1 MRTIPN
7 LEEVLAPIDEIINNS
22 FIPSI
27 TEGHVLSTKDRKL
40 LSLPVKLGGMGIPIF
55 TEICQTEYEN
65 SLKATKLLRPKIVAQ
80 ETSFTLDRKAE
91 NAIDKEIRKER
102 DEKNLRILE
111 ELRTSMSKMQQRG
124 NDLAQMKGGSSWLTA
139 LPLKEEG
146 FILTKREFF
155 DAIAIRYT
163 WELKRLPT
171 HCVCKKKFDM
181 EHAMSCKNGGYVIRR
196 HNRLRDMFAELL
208 NQVAD
213 EVQIEPPLE
222 PLTGERLDTGSI
234 TAKDARLDIAA
245 RGFWQQYEM
254 AYFDVKVF
262 NPYAKSYMN
271 QPLDSA
277 FSSGESTK
285 KRAYNNRVIRIE
297 HGTFTPLVFSSC
309 GGNGFETGAFVSKLT
324 EKLAEK
330 KALHEN
336 VVVANYIR
344 TKVSFELVR
353 SQVACIRGS
362 RRLRKIRI
370 DPGEM
375 EMVTN
380 TATINE

>member
-1 MRTIPN
+1 MN
-7 LEEVLAPIDEIINNS
+7 WHNFGVLTD
-22 FIPSI
+22 
-27 TEGHVLSTKDRKL
+27 
-40 LSLPVKLGGMGIPIF
+40 
-55 TEICQTEYEN
+55 
-65 SLKATKLLRPKIVAQ
+65 
-80 ETSFTLDRKAE
+80 
-91 NAIDKEIRKER
+91 
-102 DEKNLRILE
+102 
-111 ELRTSMSKMQQRG
+111 
-124 NDLAQMKGGSSWLTA
+124 
-139 LPLKEEG
+139 
-146 FILTKREFF
+146 
-155 DAIAIRYT
+155 
-163 WELKRLPT
+163 
-171 HCVCKKKFDM
+171 
-181 EHAMSCKNGGYVIRR
+181 MSCKNGGYVIRR

-330 KALHEN
+330 KDLHES
-336 VVVANYIR
+336 VVANYIR

-380 TATINE
+380 SATINE